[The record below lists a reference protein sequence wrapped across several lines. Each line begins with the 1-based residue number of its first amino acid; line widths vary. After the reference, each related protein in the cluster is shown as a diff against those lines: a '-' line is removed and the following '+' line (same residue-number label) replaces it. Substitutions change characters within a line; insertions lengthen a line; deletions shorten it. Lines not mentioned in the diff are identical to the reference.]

1 MTITARVVTDS
12 VAPGC
17 PRLTTVLVRFPHVIL
32 PQVLTHRVFSR
43 STSSSRA
50 IPIAKLISDVEADP
64 YVPTEWRYAADRG
77 MQPGELMS
85 ERDDLACGYRWRKAI
100 AEAIWAAQNFATCG
114 ASKEHAN
121 RLLEPFSHVNMV
133 ITATEWMNFF
143 TLRIDR
149 HAQGEIRDL
158 AIAIRDAMRSSTP
171 RALTHGEWHL
181 PFVDDDAE
189 DGPKLSAARCARTSY
204 LTHDGKAPDAAA
216 DLRLAEMLIREGH
229 MSPLEHQARAWR
241 GGHGGRN
248 LGGSW
253 VQHRQIAEEYS

>member
-50 IPIAKLISDVEADP
+50 IPIAKLIADVEADP

-85 ERDDLACGYRWRKAI
+85 DGDAQDALFEWQSACDSSVQHAAI
-100 AEAIWAAQNFATCG
+100 LGNYG

-121 RLLEPFSHVNMV
+121 RLLEPFAHVNMV

-158 AIAIRDAMRSSTP
+158 AIAIRDAMRSRTP
-171 RALTHGEWHL
+171 RDLGRGEWHL
-181 PFVDDDAE
+181 PFVDCDTE

-229 MSPLEHQARAWR
+229 MSPLEHQARESF
-241 GGHGGRN
+241 GGYGGRN
-248 LGGSW
+248 FGGCW
-253 VQHRQIAEEYS
+253 VQHRQIAEEYP

>member
-50 IPIAKLISDVEADP
+50 IPIAKLIADVEADP

-77 MQPGELMS
+77 MQPGELMNDGDI
-85 ERDDLACGYRWRKAI
+85 ECAEGNWKIATDNAVFLARMLSDI
-100 AEAIWAAQNFATCG
+100 G

-121 RLLEPFSHVNMV
+121 RLLEPFAHVNMV

-171 RALTHGEWHL
+171 RDLGRGDWHL
-181 PFVDDDAE
+181 PFVDGDTE
-189 DGPKLSAARCARTSY
+189 GGPKLSAARCARTSY

-229 MSPLEHQARAWR
+229 MSPLEHQAIVDFSPIM
-241 GGHGGRN
+241 GRN
-248 LGGSW
+248 FSGRWS
-253 VQHRQIAEEYS
+253 QHRALVEEYP

>member
-50 IPIAKLISDVEADP
+50 IPIAKLIADVEADL

-77 MQPGELMS
+77 MQPGEVMS
-85 ERDDLACGYRWRKAI
+85 ENDTASALREWMDARAYSLRHARRLARI
-100 AEAIWAAQNFATCG
+100 G

-121 RLLEPFSHVNMV
+121 RLLEPFAHVNMV

-171 RALTHGEWHL
+171 RELEHGKWHL
-181 PFVDDDAE
+181 PFVDADAE

-229 MSPLEHQARAWR
+229 MSPLEHQALVGPGGFSCRNF
-241 GGHGGRN
+241 GGHWIQQRA
-248 LGGSW
+248 L
-253 VQHRQIAEEYS
+253 EEGYA

>member
-50 IPIAKLISDVEADP
+50 IPIAKLIADVEADP

-77 MQPGELMS
+77 MQPGELMNDGDI
-85 ERDDLACGYRWRKAI
+85 ECAEGNWKIATDNAVFLARMLSDI
-100 AEAIWAAQNFATCG
+100 G

-121 RLLEPFSHVNMV
+121 RLLEPFAHVNMV

-204 LTHDGKAPDAAA
+204 LTHDGNAPDAAA

-229 MSPLEHQARAWR
+229 MSPLEHQARACR

>member
-50 IPIAKLISDVEADP
+50 IPIAKLIADVEADP

-77 MQPGELMS
+77 MQPGEVMS
-85 ERDDLACGYRWRKAI
+85 QQHAIDAVCEWMDARAYSLRHARRLASI
-100 AEAIWAAQNFATCG
+100 G

-121 RLLEPFSHVNMV
+121 RLLEPFAHVNMV

-158 AIAIRDAMRSSTP
+158 AIAIRDAMRSSAP
-171 RALTHGEWHL
+171 RELGRGDWHL
-181 PFVDDDAE
+181 PFVDGYAE

-229 MSPLEHQARAWR
+229 MSPLEHQALVGPGGFSCRNF
-241 GGHGGRN
+241 GGHWIQQRA
-248 LGGSW
+248 L
-253 VQHRQIAEEYS
+253 EEGYA